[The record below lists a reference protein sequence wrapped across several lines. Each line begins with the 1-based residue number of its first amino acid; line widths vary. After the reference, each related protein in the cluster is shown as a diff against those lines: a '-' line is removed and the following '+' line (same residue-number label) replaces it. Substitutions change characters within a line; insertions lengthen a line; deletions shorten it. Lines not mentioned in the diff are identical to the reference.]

1 MKIKLTD
8 DQIDEVVLF
17 ELQRHSRLLE
27 SNVDS
32 LKSKK
37 KKDLRKF
44 EREDLDRWKEVLGA
58 LHVLVGYYGS

>member
-17 ELQRHSRLLE
+17 ELQRHSKLLE

-44 EREDLDRWKEVLGA
+44 ERENLARWKEVLSAMG
-58 LHVLVGYYGS
+58 VVVGYYGS

>member
-1 MKIKLTD
+1 MKINLTD
-8 DQIDEVVLF
+8 DQINEVVLF
-17 ELQRHSRLLE
+17 ELQRHSVLLE

-44 EREDLDRWKEVLGA
+44 EKEDLAGWKEVLA
-58 LHVLVGYYGS
+58 AMERLVEYYGS